1 MIPIL
6 LRGMLPRLAL
16 VALLCVAFYFLE
28 PGFHTH
34 AEEAAASEEFA
45 LNLGYMGIAAS
56 LANLAGLSMLV
67 LLGGF
72 VSNDRRQGYY
82 RLYFSQPTRPLAF
95 YGLRW
100 GLGLLMAMAAA
111 TVFLVV
117 GQVAAWGQF
126 EGGWSGLYLA
136 FLAAFAYGGMIA
148 FLSVALTRG
157 DAWVALVLFLFNY
170 FWLYAISLGV
180 QPLPPVL
187 NDAVSILLPPQL
199 ALNDVFDGLLR
210 GEIVWGASAF
220 TAGYG
225 VFWLL
230 MAGLLLRLRDWP

>member
-6 LRGMLPRLAL
+6 LRGMLPRLAM
-16 VALLCVAFYFLE
+16 VALLCVAFFLLE
-28 PGFHTH
+28 PGLHMH
-34 AEEAAASEEFA
+34 EEEAVPEEFR
-45 LNLGYMGIAAS
+45 LNLGAMGLAAT
-56 LANLAGLSMLV
+56 LANLAGLAMLV

-82 RLYFSQPTRPLAF
+82 RLYFAHPTRPVAF

-100 GLGLLMAMAAA
+100 GLGLLLAMLAAA
-111 TVFLVV
+111 AFLVI
-117 GQVAAWGQF
+117 GQLAAWGRF

-136 FLAAFAYGGMIA
+136 LLAAIAYGGMVA
-148 FLSVALTRG
+148 FLSVTLPRG
-157 DAWVALVLFLFNY
+157 DAWVALVLFVFNY
-170 FWLYAISLGV
+170 FWLQAVALGT
-180 QPLPPVL
+180 QPLPGLL

-199 ALNDVFDGLLR
+199 ALSDVYDGLIR

-220 TAGYG
+220 AAGYG

-230 MAGLLLRLRDWP
+230 VAALLLRLRDWP

>member
-6 LRGMLPRLAL
+6 LRGMLPRLVL
-16 VALLCVAFYFLE
+16 LGLLCVAFFFIE
-28 PGFHTH
+28 PGFHSHEVVT
-34 AEEAAASEEFA
+34 AEEFRLDLGA
-45 LNLGYMGIAAS
+45 LGLAAS
-56 LANLAGLSMLV
+56 LSNLAGLAMLV

-82 RLYFSQPTRPLAF
+82 RLYFSHPTRPAAF
-95 YGLRW
+95 YALRW
-100 GLGLLMAMAAA
+100 GLGLLVALAAA
-111 TVFLVV
+111 AAFLVL
-117 GQVAAWGQF
+117 GQLAAWGRF

-136 FLAAFAYGGMIA
+136 LLAAVSYGGMIA
-148 FLSVALTRG
+148 FLSVLLPRG

-170 FWLYAISLGV
+170 FWLQAVALGV
-180 QPLPPVL
+180 QPLPGWL

-199 ALNDVFDGLLR
+199 ALSDVYDGLLR

-220 TAGYG
+220 AVGYG

-230 MAGLLLRLRDWP
+230 VAGLLLRLREWP

>member
-6 LRGMLPRLAL
+6 LRGMLPRIAL
-16 VALLCVAFYFLE
+16 VALLGVAFFFLE

-34 AEEAAASEEFA
+34 ESPAPEEFS
-45 LNLGYMGIAAS
+45 LDLGAMGISAT
-56 LANLAGLSMLV
+56 LANLAALSMLV

-82 RLYFSQPTRPLAF
+82 RLYFSHPTRPLAF

-100 GLGLLMAMAAA
+100 AMGLLLAMLAAA
-111 TVFLVV
+111 VFLVV
-117 GQVAAWGQF
+117 GQWAAWGRV

-136 FLAAFAYGGMIA
+136 LLAAIAYGGMIA
-148 FLSVALTRG
+148 FLSVVLLRG

-170 FWLYAISLGV
+170 FWLQAVAMGA
-180 QPLPPVL
+180 QPLPPPL
-187 NDAVSILLPPQL
+187 NDAVSLLLPPQL
-199 ALNDVFDGLLR
+199 ALSDVYDGLIR
-210 GEIVWGASAF
+210 GEVVWGASAF
-220 TAGYG
+220 AAGYG

-230 MAGLLLRLRDWP
+230 VAALLLRLRDWP

>member
-6 LRGMLPRLAL
+6 LRGLLPRMGL
-16 VALLCVAFYFLE
+16 VALLGVAFFFLE

-34 AEEAAASEEFA
+34 DQPAPEEFS
-45 LNLGYMGIAAS
+45 LDLGAMGISAT
-56 LANLAGLSMLV
+56 LANLAALSMLV

-82 RLYFSQPTRPLAF
+82 RMYFSHPTRPLAF

-100 GLGLLMAMAAA
+100 GMGLLMAMLAAA
-111 TVFLVV
+111 VFLVV
-117 GQVAAWGQF
+117 GQWAAWGRV

-136 FLAAFAYGGMIA
+136 LLAAIAYGGMIA
-148 FLSVALTRG
+148 FLSVVLLRG

-170 FWLYAISLGV
+170 FWLQAVAMGA

-187 NDAVSILLPPQL
+187 NDAVSLLLPPQL
-199 ALNDVFDGLLR
+199 ALSDVYDGLIR
-210 GEIVWGASAF
+210 GEVVWGASAF
-220 TAGYG
+220 AAGYG

-230 MAGLLLRLRDWP
+230 VAGLLLRLRDWP

>member
-6 LRGMLPRLAL
+6 LRGLLPRLGL
-16 VALLCVAFYFLE
+16 VALLCVAFFFLE

-34 AEEAAASEEFA
+34 EGASEEFS
-45 LNLGYMGIAAS
+45 LDLGAMGISAT

-82 RLYFSQPTRPLAF
+82 RLYFSHPTRPIAF

-100 GLGLLMAMAAA
+100 GLGLLLALVAAA
-111 TVFLVV
+111 LFLVI
-117 GQVAAWGQF
+117 GQLAAWGRF

-136 FLAAFAYGGMIA
+136 LLAAVSYGGMIA

-170 FWLYAISLGV
+170 FWLQAVSLGV
-180 QPLPPVL
+180 QPLPPLL
-187 NDAVSILLPPQL
+187 NDAVSLLLPPQL
-199 ALNDVFDGLLR
+199 ALSDVYDGLLR
-210 GEIVWGASAF
+210 FEIDWGASAF
-220 TAGYG
+220 AAGYG

>member
-6 LRGMLPRLAL
+6 LRGLLPRLAL
-16 VALLCVAFYFLE
+16 VALLCVAFFFLE

-34 AEEAAASEEFA
+34 DGGVSEEFS
-45 LNLGYMGIAAS
+45 LDLGYMGIAAS

-72 VSNDRRQGYY
+72 ISNDRRQGYY
-82 RLYFSQPTRPLAF
+82 RLYFSQPTRPIAF

-100 GLGLLMAMAAA
+100 GLGLLLAMAAA
-111 TVFLVV
+111 TAFLVL
-117 GQVAAWGQF
+117 GQLAAWGRF

-136 FLAAFAYGGMIA
+136 LLAAVAYGGMIA
-148 FLSVALTRG
+148 FLSVALARG

-170 FWLYAISLGV
+170 FWLQAVAMGV
-180 QPLPPVL
+180 QPLPPLV
-187 NDAVSILLPPQL
+187 NDAVSLLLPPQL
-199 ALNDVFDGLLR
+199 ALSDVYDGLLR

-220 TAGYG
+220 AAGYG

>member
-6 LRGMLPRLAL
+6 LRGMLPRMLM
-16 VALLCVAFYFLE
+16 VALLCVAFFLLE

-34 AEEAAASEEFA
+34 EAVPEEFR
-45 LNLGYMGIAAS
+45 LDLGAQGLAAS
-56 LANLAGLSMLV
+56 LSNLAGLSMLV

-82 RLYFSQPTRPLAF
+82 RLYFSHPTRPVAY

-100 GLGLLMAMAAA
+100 VLGLLLAMVAA
-111 TVFLVV
+111 TAFLVI
-117 GQVAAWGQF
+117 GQLAAWGRF

-136 FLAAFAYGGMIA
+136 FLSAVSYGGMIA
-148 FLSVALTRG
+148 VLSVMLARG
-157 DAWVALVLFLFNY
+157 DAWVALVLYLFNY
-170 FWLYAISLGV
+170 FWLQAIAAGA
-180 QPLPPVL
+180 QPLPPLL

-199 ALNDVFDGLLR
+199 ALSDVYDGLIR

-220 TAGYG
+220 AVGYG

-230 MAGLLLRLRDWP
+230 VAGLLLKLRDWP

>member
-1 MIPIL
+1 VIPVL

-16 VALLCVAFYFLE
+16 VALLCVAFFFLE

-34 AEEAAASEEFA
+34 EAAASEEFS
-45 LNLGYMGIAAS
+45 LDLGYMGLAAS

-72 VSNDRRQGYY
+72 ISSDRRQGYY
-82 RLYFSQPTRPLAF
+82 RLYFAHPTRPIAF

-100 GLGLLMAMAAA
+100 LLGLLVAMVAA
-111 TVFLVV
+111 TAFLIL
-117 GQVAAWGQF
+117 GQVAAWGRF
-126 EGGWSGLYLA
+126 EGGWSGLYMALV
-136 FLAAFAYGGMIA
+136 AAVAYGGMIA
-148 FLSVALTRG
+148 FLSVALKRG

-170 FWLYAISLGV
+170 FWLYAVSLGV
-180 QPLPPVL
+180 QPLPPLL

-199 ALNDVFDGLLR
+199 ALNDVYDGLLR
-210 GEIVWGASAF
+210 GEIAWAASAF
-220 TAGYG
+220 AGGYG

-230 MAGLLLRLRDWP
+230 MAALLLRLRDWP

>member
-1 MIPIL
+1 MISIL
-6 LRGMLPRLAL
+6 LRGMLPRLAM
-16 VALLCVAFYFLE
+16 VALLCVAFFFLE

-34 AEEAAASEEFA
+34 AEDAASEEFS
-45 LNLGYMGIAAS
+45 LDLGYMGIAAS

-72 VSNDRRQGYY
+72 ISNDRRQGYY

-95 YGLRW
+95 YALRW
-100 GLGLLMAMAAA
+100 GLGLLLAMAAA

-117 GQVAAWGQF
+117 GQLAAWGRF

-136 FLAAFAYGGMIA
+136 LLAAFAYGGMIA

-180 QPLPPVL
+180 QPLPPLL

-199 ALNDVFDGLLR
+199 ALNDVYDGLLR
-210 GEIVWGASAF
+210 GQIVWGASAF
-220 TAGYG
+220 AIGYG

>member
-1 MIPIL
+1 VIPIL
-6 LRGMLPRLAL
+6 LRGLLPRLAL
-16 VALLCVAFYFLE
+16 VALLCVAFFFIE

-34 AEEAAASEEFA
+34 AAEASEEFS
-45 LNLGYMGIAAS
+45 LDLGYMGIAAS
-56 LANLAGLSMLV
+56 LANLAGVSMLV

-72 VSNDRRQGYY
+72 ISNDRRQGYY
-82 RLYFSQPTRPLAF
+82 RLYFSHPTRPLAF

-100 GLGLLMAMAAA
+100 VLGLLLAMVAAA
-111 TVFLVV
+111 LFLVI
-117 GQVAAWGQF
+117 GQWAAWGRF

-136 FLAAFAYGGMIA
+136 LLAAIAYGGMIA
-148 FLSVALTRG
+148 FLSVALPRG

-170 FWLYAISLGV
+170 FWLYAVSLGV

-187 NDAVSILLPPQL
+187 NDAVSLLLPPQL
-199 ALNDVFDGLLR
+199 ALTDVYDGLLR

-220 TAGYG
+220 AVGYG

>member
-6 LRGMLPRLAL
+6 LRGLIPRIAL
-16 VALLCVAFYFLE
+16 VALLGVAFFFLE

-34 AEEAAASEEFA
+34 ESPAPEEFS
-45 LNLGYMGIAAS
+45 LDLGAMGISAT
-56 LANLAGLSMLV
+56 LANLSALSMLV

-82 RLYFSQPTRPLAF
+82 RLYFSHPTRPLAF

-100 GLGLLMAMAAA
+100 GLGLLLAVLAAA
-111 TVFLVV
+111 VFLVV
-117 GQVAAWGQF
+117 GQWAAWGRV

-136 FLAAFAYGGMIA
+136 LLAAIAYGGMIA
-148 FLSVALTRG
+148 FLSVVLLRG

-170 FWLYAISLGV
+170 FWLQAVAMGA
-180 QPLPPVL
+180 QPLPPAL
-187 NDAVSILLPPQL
+187 NDAVSLLLPPQL
-199 ALNDVFDGLLR
+199 ALSDVYDGLIR

-220 TAGYG
+220 AAGYG

-230 MAGLLLRLRDWP
+230 VAGLLLRLRDWP

>member
-6 LRGMLPRLAL
+6 FRAMLPRLVL
-16 VALLCVAFYFLE
+16 VALLCVAFFILE

-34 AEEAAASEEFA
+34 EAAASEDFQ
-45 LNLGYMGIAAS
+45 LDLGYMGIAAT
-56 LANLAGLSMLV
+56 LANLAGVSMLV

-82 RLYFSQPTRPLAF
+82 RLYFSHPTRPVAF

-100 GLGLLMAMAAA
+100 GMALLMAMVAAA
-111 TVFLVV
+111 VFLVV
-117 GQVAAWGQF
+117 GQIAAWGRF

-136 FLAAFAYGGMIA
+136 LLTAVAYGGMIA
-148 FLSVALTRG
+148 FLSVVLLRG
-157 DAWVALVLFLFNY
+157 DTWVALVLFLFNY
-170 FWLYAISLGV
+170 FWWQVILYGL
-180 QPLPPVL
+180 QPLPGVL

-199 ALNDVFDGLLR
+199 AFNDVYDGLLQGR
-210 GEIVWGASAF
+210 IDWGASAF
-220 TAGYG
+220 AGGYG

-230 MAGLLLRLRDWP
+230 MAGLLLKLRDWP

>member
-16 VALLCVAFYFLE
+16 VALLGVAFFFLE
-28 PGFHTH
+28 PGFHSH
-34 AEEAAASEEFA
+34 GGPAPEEFS
-45 LNLGYMGIAAS
+45 LDLGAMGISAS
-56 LANLAGLSMLV
+56 LANLAALSMLV

-82 RLYFSQPTRPLAF
+82 RMYFAHPTRPLAF

-100 GLGLLMAMAAA
+100 ALGLLLAMLAAA
-111 TVFLVV
+111 VFLVV
-117 GQVAAWGQF
+117 GQWAAWGRV
-126 EGGWSGLYLA
+126 EGGWTGLYLA
-136 FLAAFAYGGMIA
+136 LLAAVAYGGMIA
-148 FLSVALTRG
+148 FLSVVLLRG

-170 FWLYAISLGV
+170 FWLQAVAMGV

-187 NDAVSILLPPQL
+187 NDAVSLLLPPQL
-199 ALNDVFDGLLR
+199 ALSDVYDGLIR

-220 TAGYG
+220 AAGYG

-230 MAGLLLRLRDWP
+230 VSGLLLRLRDGP

>member
-6 LRGMLPRLAL
+6 LRGLLPRLVL
-16 VALLCVAFYFLE
+16 VALLCVAFFFIE

-34 AEEAAASEEFA
+34 EEGASEEFS
-45 LNLGYMGIAAS
+45 LDLGYMGIAAS
-56 LANLAGLSMLV
+56 LANLAGVSMLV

-82 RLYFSQPTRPLAF
+82 RLYFSQPTRPIAF

-100 GLGLLMAMAAA
+100 LLGLLLAMAAA
-111 TVFLVV
+111 TAFLVL
-117 GQVAAWGQF
+117 GQLAAWGRF

-136 FLAAFAYGGMIA
+136 LLAAIAYGGMIA

-170 FWLYAISLGV
+170 FWLYAVSLGV
-180 QPLPPVL
+180 QPLPRVL
-187 NDAVSILLPPQL
+187 SNAISILLPPQL
-199 ALNDVFDGLLR
+199 ALSDVYDGLLR

-220 TAGYG
+220 AAGYG

-230 MAGLLLRLRDWP
+230 IAGLLLRLRDWP

>member
-6 LRGMLPRLAL
+6 LRGMLPRLGL

-34 AEEAAASEEFA
+34 AEDAAASEEFS
-45 LNLGYMGIAAS
+45 LDLGYMGIAAS

-72 VSNDRRQGYY
+72 ISNDRRQGYY

-100 GLGLLMAMAAA
+100 GLGLLMAMVAA

-157 DAWVALVLFLFNY
+157 DAWLALVLFLFNY
-170 FWLYAISLGV
+170 FWLQAVAMGV
-180 QPLPPVL
+180 QPMPLL

-220 TAGYG
+220 AAGYG